1 MRAKDT
7 SRKMV
12 NPILY
17 KLPRHKIGTRWHS
30 QKNAIDDW
38 VTRWP
43 GGLTAGAGGK
53 AGEGRS

>member
-17 KLPRHKIGTRWHS
+17 KLPRQKIGTRW
-30 QKNAIDDW
+30 
-38 VTRWP
+38 P
-43 GGLTAGAGGK
+43 GGSTAGAGGK
-53 AGEGRS
+53 AGEGRP